1 MSVLNEYSTFKH
13 AVFYEIMLLSCAAQ
27 GKSDIVYYH

>member
-1 MSVLNEYSTFKH
+1 MSILKEYGTVNH

-27 GKSDIVYYH
+27 RKSGIVYYH